1 MPAPVPRV
9 LCAQSVMTTPL
20 LVQIDTGGNWDL
32 EKLSNL
38 LTVSAQLE

>member
-1 MPAPVPRV
+1 MPRV
-9 LCAQSVMTTPL
+9 LCAQCIMAIPL
-20 LVQIDTGGNWDL
+20 LVRIDRGGNWDL